1 MLQFVLLICT
11 CSLKE
16 LCTNWSEQKYQNKH
30 TTLTVFNYW
39 IFKFGNISDGD
50 QEENSHIF
58 LVFNRSNVEQIPHRC
73 AYNKYTRRLLIRYTA
88 KNVQVATS
96 LLTSCDNL
104 SQQADLRMRS
114 HGLRQLVHDSL
125 FTTACSRQ
133 ACCKLSTDL
142 LQVDNPNLLSTGLL
156 QVVST
161 SCNKSAIGKLQ
172 QA

>member
-1 MLQFVLLICT
+1 MCVLAWVKTHQNVYVFKRKCIHVDRVIMLQFLLLICT

-73 AYNKYTRRLLIRYTA
+73 AYNKYKRRLLIRYTA

-125 FTTACSRQ
+125 FTTS
-133 ACCKLSTDL
+133 
-142 LQVDNPNLLSTGLL
+142 LL
-156 QVVST
+156 QVVNRLVAS
-161 SCNKSAIGKLQ
+161 
-172 QA
+172 